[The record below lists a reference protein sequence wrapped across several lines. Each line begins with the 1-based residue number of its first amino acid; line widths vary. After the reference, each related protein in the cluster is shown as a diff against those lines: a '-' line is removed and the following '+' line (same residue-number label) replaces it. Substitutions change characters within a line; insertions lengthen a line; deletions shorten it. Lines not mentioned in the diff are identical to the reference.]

1 MRVMQRLNSRDV
13 FSPLLRQTKAVVF
26 YSTPHRGSPLIKNH
40 MALLQSLF
48 GFTPI
53 MRELKGESPL
63 LLSLNDSFLALS
75 PRPTILSLGEET
87 TLKTVNE
94 HNVCKALQMRDR
106 GQQYF
111 LLLLTV
117 IEHKDGVVQKMTF
130 FWTAVV

>member
-1 MRVMQRLNSRDV
+1 MRREEARKKCLWPAIDMMI
-13 FSPLLRQTKAVVF
+13 VVGVL
-26 YSTPHRGSPLIKNH
+26 PNH
-40 MALLQSLF
+40 
-48 GFTPI
+48 PC
-53 MRELKGESPL
+53 
-63 LLSLNDSFLALS
+63 
-75 PRPTILSLGEET
+75 GEET

>member
-63 LLSLNDSFLALS
+63 LLSLSDSFLALS
-75 PRPTILSLGEET
+75 PRPTILSLGEEEPMRVGKYEAIVVPPASAK
-87 TLKTVNE
+87 LDVRKREDSNPDWFICCSSRNE
-94 HNVCKALQMRDR
+94 PHNSLQASR
-106 GQQYF
+106 
-111 LLLLTV
+111 
-117 IEHKDGVVQKMTF
+117 
-130 FWTAVV
+130 